1 MSSNDLE
8 LFVEA
13 LGDIWESPQQSFLGP
28 EILLEQDQEIP
39 PLTEEIM
46 NDVMRDLSPEIQP
59 EISPIHELQKPSM
72 PMTLSE
78 RISSLSQP
86 PPRVTEEGLELEHEE
101 EPLRLDSIQPSP
113 MMPVLEQGLPP
124 VKENENRKTGN
135 RKMKA
140 IVDRKGTTM
149 TSEIYSII
157 D

>member
-13 LGDIWESPQQSFLGP
+13 LGDAWEAPHQSSLGP
-28 EILLEQDQEIP
+28 EVLLEQDQEIP

-72 PMTLSE
+72 PMTLSD
-78 RISSLSQP
+78 RISSFSQ
-86 PPRVTEEGLELEHEE
+86 PPRVTDQGLELEQD
-101 EPLRLDSIQPSP
+101 EPQRLDSTHPSP
-113 MMPVLEQGLPP
+113 MMPVLEQGLPH
-124 VKENENRKTGN
+124 VKENEDRKTVN
-135 RKMKA
+135 KKSKA
-140 IVDRKGTTM
+140 IVDKKGTSM
-149 TSEIYSII
+149 TSEIQYFII